1 MMRCSD
7 DLIQVY
13 VDGALH
19 PAEAAVVEAHLQGC
33 ADCRRRAGFYKGLYW
48 DLAQS
53 ERLAP
58 VPEVEDEEA
67 ADALALRL
75 QEEWRKQQRPAA
87 STSPLGLSTL
97 WLTANPAIARPARA
111 MGDASQAGVEGL
123 LRAGRR
129 GLGKLFRRKGGGHR

>member
-7 DLIQVY
+7 DLIQLY
-13 VDGALH
+13 IDGTLH
-19 PAEAAVVEAHLQGC
+19 PAEAAVVEAHLQEC
-33 ADCRRRAGFYKGLYW
+33 ASCRRRAGFYKGLYW
-48 DLAQS
+48 DLALS

-58 VPEVEDEEA
+58 APEAEDEAA

-75 QEEWRKQQRPAA
+75 QEEWRKQQPPAESKTA
-87 STSPLGLSTL
+87 LGLSTL

-111 MGDASQAGVEGL
+111 VNSVGQAGVEGL

-129 GLGKLFRRKGGGHR
+129 GLGKLLRRKGGGHR